1 MTERCGIFRG
11 SRWLS
16 MIGVLAAA
24 LLADGA
30 PAGTAPAV
38 LEVGRF
44 SAETPGDGP
53 PADWKPL
60 TFKKIERHTRYRLVR
75 PDGDVVV
82 EAVSTAGASGL
93 TREIR
98 IDPKEFPIVEWRWR
112 VSNLLTKGD
121 PTRKDGDDY
130 PARLYI
136 TFAYDPGRL
145 GFLDKAKYETAKL
158 LVRRLPAPRRH
169 QLHLGGA
176 RPERHHPAER
186 LYRSR
191 PDGGGRVGTGA
202 TPAVGAGRAK
212 HHRGLPQGVRRG
224 AAHDLGGGHH
234 DRHRQHRRVGHGAL
248 WRHPLPTVAG
258 C

>member
-1 MTERCGIFRG
+1 MTERCGVRRR
-11 SRWLS
+11 SRLLGGV
-16 MIGVLAAA
+16 GVLVAA
-24 LLADGA
+24 LLAGGA

-53 PADWKPL
+53 PVDWKPL
-60 TFKKIERHTRYRLVR
+60 TFKKIERHTRYRLV
-75 PDGDVVV
+75 PLDGDVVV

-98 IDPKEFPIVEWRWR
+98 IDPQEFPIVEWRWR

-145 GFLDKAKYETAKL
+145 GFLDKARYETAKL
-158 LVRRLPAPRRH
+158 LY
-169 QLHLGGA
+169 GA
-176 RPERHHPAER
+176 YPPHAGINYIWE
-186 LYRSR
+186 
-191 PDGGGRVGTGA
+191 GRVPKDTILPNAYTDRVRMVVVESGPGRLQQWVRVERNIVEDYRKAFGEEPPMISGVAIMTDTDNTGESVTA
-202 TPAVGAGRAK
+202 HYGDIRF
-212 HHRGLPQGVRRG
+212 RR
-224 AAHDLGGGHH
+224 
-234 DRHRQHRRVGHGAL
+234 
-248 WRHPLPTVAG
+248 
-258 C
+258 

>member
-1 MTERCGIFRG
+1 MTERRG
-11 SRWLS
+11 VRRSSWLLGGA
-16 MIGVLAAA
+16 GVLVAA
-24 LLADGA
+24 LLAGGA

-53 PADWKPL
+53 PVDWKPL
-60 TFKKIERHTRYRLVR
+60 TFKKIERHTRYRLV
-75 PDGDVVV
+75 PLDGDVVV

-98 IDPKEFPIVEWRWR
+98 IDPHEFPIVEWRWR

-145 GFLDKAKYETAKL
+145 GFPDKAKYATAKL
-158 LVRRLPAPRRH
+158 LYGTYPPHA
-169 QLHLGGA
+169 GINYIW
-176 RPERHHPAER
+176 E
-186 LYRSR
+186 
-191 PDGGGRVGTGA
+191 GRVPKDTILPNAYTDRVRMVVVESGPGRLQQWVRVERNIVEDYRRAFGEEPPMISGVAIMTDTDNTGESVTA
-202 TPAVGAGRAK
+202 HYGDIRF
-212 HHRGLPQGVRRG
+212 RR
-224 AAHDLGGGHH
+224 
-234 DRHRQHRRVGHGAL
+234 
-248 WRHPLPTVAG
+248 
-258 C
+258 